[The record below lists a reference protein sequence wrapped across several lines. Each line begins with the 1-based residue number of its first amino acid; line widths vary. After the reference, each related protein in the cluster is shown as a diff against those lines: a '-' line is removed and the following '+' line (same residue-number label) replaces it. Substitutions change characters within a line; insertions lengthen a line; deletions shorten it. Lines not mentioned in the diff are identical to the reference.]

1 MVSPIFMLSMGSS
14 TEYMTFKVA
23 RLSKEIYHPE
33 QIVWFESGRN
43 ITKQNCWKCGT
54 HNNLSNFLDWSDI
67 AMATYPKVKSV
78 TPLSGKQLFVTFIT
92 GDTRVYDCAPL
103 LNESSFYPL
112 KDEAFFKNVHV
123 DQTGYGI
130 VWNDNVDLS
139 ESELWINGKA
149 TTSN

>member
-1 MVSPIFMLSMGSS
+1 MIFKAAKL
-14 TEYMTFKVA
+14 
-23 RLSKEIYHPE
+23 LKEIYQPE
-33 QIVWFESGRN
+33 QTEWFVIGQKVTKRSYWRCGR
-43 ITKQNCWKCGT
+43 
-54 HNNLSNFLDWSDI
+54 LSSLNNFLDWSDI

-78 TPLSGKQLFVTFIT
+78 TPLSGKQLFVTFTT
-92 GDTRVYDCAPL
+92 GDTRVYDCGPL

-139 ESELWINGKA
+139 ESELWINGKIEMFNERLDQA
-149 TTSN
+149 DR